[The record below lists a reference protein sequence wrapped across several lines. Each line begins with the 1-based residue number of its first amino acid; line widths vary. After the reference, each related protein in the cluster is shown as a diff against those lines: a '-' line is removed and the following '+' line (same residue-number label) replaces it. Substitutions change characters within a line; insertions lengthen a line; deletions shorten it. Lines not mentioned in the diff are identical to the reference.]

1 MVSLASISEAILIS
15 CASIL
20 WNCVCSNMID
30 ELGNNLDITLNFPLL
45 VINFTREKHQANG
58 ENCTQLSLSVIHNT
72 YTCAHR
78 PPTLVSLGVSLQDFV
93 ILGLNEILKLNLFYS
108 LNCSSPV
115 CFPISPVTH
124 MPFWVDLTMSK
135 FILKCSVAYSSA

>member
-45 VINFTREKHQANG
+45 VINFTREKHQANW

-108 LNCSSPV
+108 FNCSSPM
-115 CFPISPVTH
+115 CFPRSPVTH
-124 MPFWVDLTMSK
+124 VPFCVDLTVSK
-135 FILKCSVAYSSA
+135 FILKCSVVYSSA